1 MRNKDKY
8 DLTKIAVVPK
18 YMVNGC
24 GKKITNRFTFDV
36 VYQEEEYSEII
47 ARDIKAKENVFPYLM
62 KWLESEESI
71 H

>member
-1 MRNKDKY
+1 MKNKDKY

-24 GKKITNRFTFDV
+24 GKKITSRFTFDV
-36 VYQEEEYSEII
+36 VLQEEEYSEII

-62 KWLESEESI
+62 QWLESEEST